1 MEIEYAEKYG
11 ETLLDYAFDML
22 FLRETSGVNHAEFIF
37 ERLAKLLEEH
47 KALKQWFIKNVESTI
62 ALVSPSISTEKSRP
76 LGFVPEELIEYIA
89 HATMWPEFKQIA
101 EAELERHREDKVYL
115 NSRNLP
121 NSMLAALDEKWEDLD
136 FYPSLQ
142 LGRFSF

>member
-1 MEIEYAEKYG
+1 
-11 ETLLDYAFDML
+11 ML
-22 FLRETSGVNHAEFIF
+22 VVIV

-89 HATMWPEFKQIA
+89 HAIKWPEFKQIA